1 MNWKEIGKSPRFW
14 AAMLMIVFVI
24 VATYAP
30 AVAAKLDETTIIST
44 VIALVAFIAAET
56 VGCGPSYMAI
66 FGSVKFWALVISLI
80 FIFVRA
86 FVPTFPVSEDLIQG
100 LVLTLGAGS
109 VGTSY
114 RPVGQ
119 VSPMIVTMPDP
130 VQSPDP
136 VEPMHPAI
144 PPAGLTS

>member
-1 MNWKEIGKSPRFW
+1 MNWKEIGRSPRFW

-30 AVAAKLDETTIIST
+30 AVAAKLDATTIIST

-56 VGCGPSYMAI
+56 VAPGPSYMNI
-66 FGSVKFWALVISLI
+66 FGSLKFWSLVLSLI

-86 FVPTFPVSEDLIQG
+86 FVPAFPISEDLIQA

-109 VGTSY
+109 IGTSY

-119 VSPMIVTMPDP
+119 VSPLVVTMPVDP
-130 VQSPDP
+130 ATPPSL
-136 VEPMHPAI
+136 
-144 PPAGLTS
+144 PAGLTG

>member
-1 MNWKEIGKSPRFW
+1 MNWKEIPKSPRFW

-30 AVAAKLDETTIIST
+30 AVAAKLDETTVISA

-56 VGCGPSYMAI
+56 VAAGPSYMNI
-66 FGSVKFWALVISLI
+66 FGSVKFWTLVISLI

-86 FVPTFPVSEDLIQG
+86 FVPTFPISEDLIQA

-109 VGTSY
+109 IGTSY
-114 RPVGQ
+114 RPVGT
-119 VSPMIVTMPDP
+119 VSPLVPTM
-130 VQSPDP
+130 P
-136 VEPMHPAI
+136 VEPVTIA
-144 PPAGLTS
+144 PPAGSTPPTAPTA